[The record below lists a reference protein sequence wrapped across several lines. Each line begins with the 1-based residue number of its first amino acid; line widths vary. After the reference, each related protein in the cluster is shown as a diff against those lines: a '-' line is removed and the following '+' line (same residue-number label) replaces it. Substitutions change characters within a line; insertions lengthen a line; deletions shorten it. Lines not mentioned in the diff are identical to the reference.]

1 MVTCF
6 FILYCDRSLSL
17 QKWWLVQFITPH
29 AIRSPEFPEGS
40 VT

>member
-6 FILYCDRSLSL
+6 LFYVAKGPLFL
-17 QKWWLVQFITPH
+17 QKSWLVQFITPH